1 MKRGGYLIADTF
13 DRDVAKRPSKAD
25 DDLNDDRAVWHGAVI
40 LWQDV
45 FRFIWLGLVRV
56 SNTA

>member
-25 DDLNDDRAVWHGAVI
+25 DDLNDDRAIWHGAVI
-40 LWQDV
+40 LRQDI
-45 FRFIWLGLVRV
+45 FRFI
-56 SNTA
+56 